1 MRTTEYGEI
10 CISIDA
16 HTVAERAYEGNGKVG
31 KESNVAERQRER
43 ERVCVCVRVLIETD
57 DSVDQHPQTAWDKE
71 THLAIIDSRHL

>member
-16 HTVAERAYEGNGKVG
+16 HTVAERVYKGNRKVG
-31 KESNVAERQRER
+31 KESKVAERQKERER
-43 ERVCVCVRVLIETD
+43 ECVRVLIGTD

-71 THLAIIDSRHL
+71 THLVIIDSRHL